1 MLELRIISPQ
11 ENGFVQEIKWNNEE
25 LKTANCQEDGR
36 L

>member
-11 ENGFVQEIKWNNEE
+11 ENGFVQEIEWS
-25 LKTANCQEDGR
+25 NCQEDGR